1 MSKNIITVDWLTYA
15 ICSVANHM
23 PVWERD
29 AVIRGLED
37 EVERMKYK
45 NYSDQSPEE
54 REKGAPKETRYTS

>member
-1 MSKNIITVDWLTYA
+1 MDNKGCTYVKNTTTVDRLTYV

-37 EVERMKYK
+37 EVERMKYR
-45 NYSDQSPEE
+45 NYND
-54 REKGAPKETRYTS
+54 